1 MGKASSCPPH
11 VQFLPGAVCDNVFY
25 CKFLKKLKFICLIF
39 HWKFFLEQFLNQGS
53 RATGEALPE
62 LIFAALAS
70 AQLPTF
76 PSESLPF
83 AAHPSIKP

>member
-1 MGKASSCPPH
+1 MYFI
-11 VQFLPGAVCDNVFY
+11 VN
-25 CKFLKKLKFICLIF
+25 FLKIKVYTPYSSLEVLFRTILKP
-39 HWKFFLEQFLNQGS
+39 GS
-53 RATGEALPE
+53 QAAGENLPE

-83 AAHPSIKP
+83 IAHPSTKP